1 MSKNKHITN
10 EDHLLAKV
18 LKFGIYIVAF
28 IPLVIFSEYLSPFH
42 FGKVIVFRS
51 IIEVMAVLYILLLLS
66 SQRKKYLPSKSQIL
80 WAFIIFTAAF
90 GITSLTSIDVYQSFW
105 GTLERMGGWFSFIH
119 YLVFFIIL
127 VAMFKDRKDW
137 IRLIQLTLFISVLSA
152 FYGFLQ
158 KTDLSWVIGSGG
170 RSKIFGT
177 IGNPA
182 LFAGYMIIN
191 AFLSLTM
198 FFNKDAKP
206 NHKKLYFAVFL
217 ITSLAIFLTGI
228 RGSVMGWVIGLAV
241 FGFLSGSPK
250 LRKMTII
257 FLIFVA
263 LSVTTLYSLRGT
275 DFVKNN
281 QYLDRYADISPTTY
295 TIQTR
300 TWAWGAGLDGWND
313 SAKTM
318 LVGYGPENFN
328 YPFSFHF
335 NPNFYKGPGSETLF
349 DRAHNMFIEV
359 LVTMGL
365 LGFLA
370 YVFLFFA
377 IFRTL
382 KRFGPEDRGYAF
394 GFIALTIAY
403 MVHNSFI
410 FDTSANFI
418 AFFSVVGFMH
428 FLDPRTN
435 KEVVEVET
443 KQDSG
448 FLRSILAIILL
459 LSVSILIFKVNIRP
473 AKANYAATRAIV
485 ASWSGDDAA
494 AISKYTK
501 ALSYDDVPIKY
512 EIRHRFAKYII
523 DRSNRAGSL
532 QDPVIMAALDLGIK
546 EIQKNVDERPDDYL
560 PLLYLA
566 RLHIMMGRK
575 DPASV
580 HNDLAVEASLK
591 ALDISPT
598 FVRAY
603 FEVAQAYLNKK
614 DFEKGQEYFAKALE
628 LNPDASI
635 AAWYLGMAY
644 MDQGQIQKGLK
655 IIEESGFNY
664 KSSEVMLLRM
674 VDAFININD
683 FAQVVEIYENLVRI
697 RPNNPQYHAS
707 LAVAYAQIGR
717 INDAV
722 EMAMKAAELDPNFAA
737 ESQAFIDAITGKTQ

>member
-10 EDHLLAKV
+10 EDHLLAKI

-51 IIEVMAVLYILLLLS
+51 IIEVMAILYVLLLLS
-66 SQRKKYLPSKSQIL
+66 PQRKKYLPSKSQIL

-90 GITSLTSIDVYQSFW
+90 GITSLTSIDAYQSFW

-127 VAMFKDRKDW
+127 IAMFKDRKDW
-137 IRLIQLTLFISVLSA
+137 IRLIQLTLFVGALSA

-158 KTDLSWVIGSGG
+158 KTNLDWVIGSGG

-182 LFAGYMIIN
+182 LFAGYMIVN

-198 FFNKDAKP
+198 FFSKDAKP

-217 ITSLAIFLTGI
+217 ITSLAVFLTGV

-250 LRKMTII
+250 LKKMTIV

-263 LSVTTLYSLRGT
+263 LSATTLYSLRNA
-275 DFVKNN
+275 DFVKSN

-300 TWAWGAGLDGWND
+300 TWAWGAGIDGWND
-313 SAKTM
+313 SVKTI

-335 NPNFYKGPGSETLF
+335 NPDFYRGPGSETLF

-370 YVFLFFA
+370 YIFLFFA

-382 KRFGPEDRGYAF
+382 KRFDPKDREYAF

-403 MVHNSFI
+403 MIHNSFI

-418 AFFSVVGFMH
+418 AFFTVVGFMH

-448 FLRSILAIILL
+448 FLRSILAIVLL
-459 LSVSILIFKVNIRP
+459 LAVSILIFKVNIRP
-473 AKANYAATRAIV
+473 AKANYTATRAIV
-485 ASWSGDDAA
+485 ASWSGDDEA
-494 AISKYTK
+494 AIAKY
-501 ALSYDDVPIKY
+501 AEAMSYEDVSIQY

-523 DRSNRAGSL
+523 DRSNKADSL
-532 QDPVIMAALDLGIK
+532 EDPVILGGLDLAIR
-546 EIQKNVDERPDDYL
+546 EIQKNIDKRPHDYL

-566 RLHIMMGRK
+566 RLHIMFGRN
-575 DPASV
+575 DPASP
-580 HNDLAVEASLK
+580 HNDLAVETSLK
-591 ALDISPT
+591 ALEISPT
-598 FVRAY
+598 FVRTY

-628 LNPDASI
+628 LNPDATI

-644 MDQGQIQKGLK
+644 MDQGQVQKGLK
-655 IIEESGFNY
+655 IIEDSGFNY
-664 KSSEVMLLRM
+664 KSSELMLMRM
-674 VDAFININD
+674 VDAFVGIED
-683 FAQVVEIYENLVRI
+683 FVKVAEIYENLVRI
-697 RPNNPQYHAS
+697 RPNKAQYHAS
-707 LAVAYAQIGR
+707 LAVAYAQLGR
-717 INDAV
+717 VNDAV
-722 EMAMKAAELDPNFAA
+722 EMAMKAAELDPGFAA
-737 ESQAFIDAITGKTQ
+737 ESQAFIDAITGGAQ